1 MNLFFKSYCRYLI
14 FFLIIAWESCIITGH
29 AQGNNTY
36 LTPWIQEIELPG
48 TYREMANES
57 FYLDHHGNLF
67 LGKENGLAIIE
78 GTETSQI
85 LMKGPVFVT
94 GNNSDTLLYAS
105 AADVGYLVRRDRGE
119 FSKLS
124 RKHWIPASQRDF
136 IPKGIL
142 LHHDHF
148 FVNSNLGVL
157 SFKGGSYRLHDFGG
171 KKARIH
177 CIKDL
182 LFITLD
188 DGSVLAWD
196 GNNFS
201 TPTDSQMQVVQTLPA
216 PVVKTEGS
224 KGSVFIGHLKDGLIL
239 AQEEERGL
247 MVLHQSGQVI
257 NQLGSKQGLPDR
269 EIRQV
274 IVRNDSE
281 IWILAPH
288 SLHKITYPSP
298 LRLLDF
304 KSFETGR
311 ILNSIMIGD
320 TLYAGTSHGLFQ
332 ICSSEDQTDRVLV
345 ELMMPENKESIH
357 LLTVAEGQLFAAGI
371 THLYAVDSMKA
382 ILLDDGFFTGISALD
397 KNRVVAAN
405 RKGIFLYEKTPE
417 GWRSGKLDSSLPSSF
432 SFTQHQGQLFFIC
445 DNGVYRYRSDQNVV
459 LPTSFHTEELLYRLI
474 PMTDELLLVGS
485 EKVYRYDKN
494 ENTFLPLPSGPKNRF
509 VAYSDALIPEPSGS
523 AWVVEHEGKY
533 RSKVSHVSHLEL
545 SPEKHVTFPILQNIG
560 EIINLNIHDSILYIT
575 GRDKISVLNLRT
587 LRESVVHHPIHIEA
601 DLEEQARTGFYLAGL
616 EFQSTPE
623 PMFRYR
629 LHPGQDSWTGWSPE
643 RTVIFNNLKHGEY
656 ILEVQAID
664 LYGRETSP
672 SEFPFSIPPPIYSTW
687 YAYLLYGMVLLFG
700 LFLFRKWRLLSY
712 RRAES
717 RISERM
723 QVKIDQMAREKA
735 RSDKFASEFLPDK
748 TVAQLK
754 STGRAKWDKYERVT
768 VLFSD
773 IQGFT
778 RIAEEM
784 NPESLIDEL
793 DQFFFHFDSVV
804 EKYNIEKIKTIGDA
818 YMAAGGIPEKNS
830 TNPVEVVLAALE
842 MQSYMNQLKASKS
855 NIWDLRIG
863 IHTGSVIAGV
873 VGHKKVSYDIWGD
886 TVNTAS
892 RMESSGMPG
901 KVNISG
907 ITYGMVKDYFIC
919 EFRGKLPVKYKG
931 KIDMYFVKGLRPELS
946 VDLKEIPNK
955 RFFTKLQILR
965 LGDIE
970 EKVFEGIL
978 KDLPES
984 IRFHHLEHARKVYNQ
999 SFMLS
1004 RAEEIEQEERLIVR
1018 TAALMLFTGITQSY
1032 ANFENRSAII
1042 TRELLSRFK
1051 YSESQVDQICNLI
1064 LSTKMPFQP
1073 NNKLEEIIIDA
1084 RMEYLGRSDY
1094 PAQIKLLYQELRE
1107 TGLKINGQQ
1116 FKNQQLELLHE
1127 FEYFTTAGRR
1137 LREVTGPQQMASLE
1151 QERWI

>member
-1 MNLFFKSYCRYLI
+1 LI
-14 FFLIIAWESCIITGH
+14 FFLIIAWESCFTTGH

-67 LGKENGLAIIE
+67 LGKENGLAIIG

-94 GNNSDTLLYAS
+94 GNQSDTLVYAA

-119 FSKLS
+119 LSRLS

-136 IPKGIL
+136 IPSGIL
-142 LHHDHF
+142 LYHDHF

-157 SFKGGSYRLHDFGG
+157 SFKGSSYRLHDFGG
-171 KKARIH
+171 KKARISH
-177 CIKDL
+177 IKNQ
-182 LFITLD
+182 LFIALE

-196 GNNFS
+196 GNDFS
-201 TPTDSQMQVVQTLPA
+201 APTDSQKQIIQTLPA
-216 PVVKTEGS
+216 PVVNTEGS
-224 KGSVFIGHLKDGLIL
+224 MGSAFIGHLRNGLIL
-239 AQEEERGL
+239 AHEEGKGL
-247 MVLHQSGQVI
+247 TVLHQSGQVI
-257 NQLGSKQGLPDR
+257 NRLGSKQRLPDR

-274 IVRNDSE
+274 IVRNESE

-298 LRLLDF
+298 LGILDF

-311 ILNSIMIGD
+311 ILNSLMIGD
-320 TLYAGTSHGLFQ
+320 TLYAGTTHGLFQ
-332 ICSSEDQTDRVLV
+332 ICSSEDQTDRMLV
-345 ELMMPENKESIH
+345 QQMLPEKKESIH
-357 LLTVAEGQLFAAGI
+357 LLTVADGQLFAAGI
-371 THLYAVDSMKA
+371 THLYTIDSMQA
-382 ILLDDGFFTGISALD
+382 ILLDEGFFTGISALD

-405 RKGIFLYEKTPE
+405 RRGVFLYERNLE
-417 GWRSGKLDSSLPSSF
+417 GWLSRKLDTSLPSSF
-432 SFTQHQGQLFFIC
+432 SFVLHQGQLFFIC
-445 DNGVYRYRSDQNVV
+445 DNGVYRYRSDQNTV
-459 LPTSFHTEELLYRLI
+459 LPTSFHTEELLYRLV
-474 PMTDELLLVGS
+474 PMRDELLLVGS
-485 EKVYRYDKN
+485 EKVYQYDIN
-494 ENTFLPLPSGPKNRF
+494 ENTFLPLPPGPKNRF
-509 VAYSDALIPEPSGS
+509 ITYSDVLIPEPSGS
-523 AWVVEHEGKY
+523 AWVVQHEGKY
-533 RSKVSHVSHLEL
+533 RSKVSHIVHLEG
-545 SPEKHVTFPILQNIG
+545 SPEEHVTFPILQNIG
-560 EIINLNIHDSILYIT
+560 EIINLSIHDSSLFIT
-575 GRDKISVLNLRT
+575 GRDKLSILNLRT
-587 LRESVVHHPIHIEA
+587 LHESVVHNPIHIEA
-601 DLEEQARTGFYLAGL
+601 DLWEEGRTAFYLAGL
-616 EFQSTPE
+616 EFQTTPA
-623 PMFRYR
+623 PMFRYK
-629 LHPGQDSWTGWSPE
+629 LHPGQESWTGWSPD
-643 RTVIFNNLKHGEY
+643 RNVIFDNLKHGEY
-656 ILEVQAID
+656 IIEVQAID
-664 LYGRETSP
+664 LYGRETSTA
-672 SEFPFSIPPPIYSTW
+672 EFSFSIPLPLYSKW
-687 YAYLLYGMVLLFG
+687 YAYLFYVLVLLLG
-700 LFLFRKWRLLSY
+700 LFVLRKWRLLSY

-717 RISERM
+717 RVSERM
-723 QVKIDQMAREKA
+723 QVKIDQMAMEKA
-735 RSDKFASEFLPDK
+735 RSDKLASEFLPDK

-754 STGRAKWDKYERVT
+754 STGRSKWDKYERVT

-842 MQSYMNQLKASKS
+842 MQSYMNQLKASKA

-984 IRFHHLEHARKVYNQ
+984 IHFHHLEHARKVYNQ

-1032 ANFENRSAII
+1032 ANFENRSAVI
-1042 TRELLSRFK
+1042 TRELLPRYT
-1051 YSESQVDQICNLI
+1051 YSESQIDQICNLI

-1094 PAQIKLLYQELRE
+1094 PEQIKLLYQELRE
-1107 TGLKINGQQ
+1107 SGLKMTGQQ
-1116 FKNQQLELLHE
+1116 FKNHQLELLHE